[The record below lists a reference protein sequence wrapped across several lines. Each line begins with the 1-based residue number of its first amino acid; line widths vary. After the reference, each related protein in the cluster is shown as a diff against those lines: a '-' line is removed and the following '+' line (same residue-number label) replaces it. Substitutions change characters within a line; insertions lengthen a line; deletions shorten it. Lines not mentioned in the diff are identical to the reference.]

1 MSFLFPL
8 FLAVLGLAI
17 GGGLLFAT
25 VKVQS
30 LQSTEAPILA
40 ERQAKIGVAVMKLLA
55 IAVPIGFLTLAILA
69 FTSSWSQSK
78 ADESDMEATLEIV
91 ANVKSPSYS
100 EKSRAAKK
108 LSETPVKKN
117 LVNEVAP
124 ELNVLLESKNTFYQD
139 NAIAA
144 IKQGW
149 GSSAN
154 EAALRRI
161 QQNTEDAR
169 ILRDVDAAL
178 KRIAR

>member
-69 FTSSWSQSK
+69 FTSSWSQSI

-91 ANVKSPSYS
+91 ANVKSPSY
-100 EKSRAAKK
+100 
-108 LSETPVKKN
+108 
-117 LVNEVAP
+117 
-124 ELNVLLESKNTFYQD
+124 
-139 NAIAA
+139 
-144 IKQGW
+144 
-149 GSSAN
+149 
-154 EAALRRI
+154 
-161 QQNTEDAR
+161 
-169 ILRDVDAAL
+169 
-178 KRIAR
+178 